1 MHRTRYFIGLAA
13 LAFAI
18 FGALALWNTLTSAK
32 EQDGMQLRV
41 EFRDARGL
49 RSGATFARCRLRR
62 TVARRSST

>member
-1 MHRTRYFIGLAA
+1 MHRTRYLIGLAA

-32 EQDGMQLRV
+32 EQDGMALRV

-49 RSGATFARCRLRR
+49 RSA
-62 TVARRSST
+62 